1 MTVAHLLLILTVL
14 GQMAHAQSPEL
25 ITWQDTGR
33 ARSIPVAVHH
43 PLGTTVGAP
52 IVVFSHGYGENRPGS
67 YLAYGYLLEALA
79 EAGWFVLSI
88 QHELPT
94 DPPLDFNGPARV
106 VRMPNWERGATNI
119 HFALQ
124 ELRQVHPELDH
135 GRISLLGHSNGGD
148 MSVLFAHQHPDL
160 IQKVI
165 TLDHRRMPML
175 RANKPHSYTLRSS
188 DQPADPE
195 VLPTETEAE
204 HFGIRVIL
212 LKDTPHNNMDNDA
225 DPRQREEII
234 GHVLRFL
241 HE

>member
-1 MTVAHLLLILTVL
+1 MRIAHLLPVLTVL
-14 GQMAHAQSPEL
+14 GQMALAQSPAL

-33 ARSIPVAVHH
+33 ARSIPVAIHQPV
-43 PLGTTVGAP
+43 GTTVGAP
-52 IVVFSHGYGENRPGS
+52 IVVFSHGYGENQSGS

-119 HFALQ
+119 RFALQ
-124 ELRQVHPELDH
+124 ELQRVHPELDH

-148 MSVLFAHQHPDL
+148 MSVLFGHQHPDL

-165 TLDHRRMPML
+165 TLDHRRMPIL
-175 RANKPHSYTLRSS
+175 RANKPRSYTLQQRPTGRPRGPSHRS
-188 DQPADPE
+188 
-195 VLPTETEAE
+195 
-204 HFGIRVIL
+204 GGRVTGTKAIL
-212 LKDTPHNNMDNDA
+212 LKDTPHNNMDSDA